1 MMRRK
6 TFWRKWRMMM
16 TKTYPY
22 NDTTQLTAHFN
33 VSEFRCKC
41 GKVHDTLLTDELVEK
56 LEQLYAALDCSKIIV
71 TSGIRCSMHDR
82 TVGGSGTGQHTKGN
96 AADICCYGQ
105 DGQPISS
112 KVVCCKAQD
121 IGFTGIAN
129 ITAAYQYTHVD
140 VRPNGK
146 WYGDE
151 VHGNSTVTDDFY
163 KYFGGEDMKGID
175 VSVHNGNI
183 DWNRVKS
190 AGIDFA
196 ILRAGYGRL
205 ASQKDE
211 RFEQNYSGAKAAG
224 VPVGAYWYSYAMSE
238 DEARLEADVFLSIIK
253 EKQFEFPVYYDV
265 EEKKQFALGK
275 EKVSAI
281 MRAFLER
288 VEAAGY
294 FVGLYGSASSLTTHT
309 ADDIKSRYTIWL
321 AHWVNQTSYGG
332 AYGIWQHSEKG
343 RVDGIT
349 GNVDLDIGYK
359 DFPTIIKGKGLNGW
373 GKAEPT
379 STSAPDKPDTT
390 VTATIKIGTDTY
402 KGTLKKE

>member
-1 MMRRK
+1 MS
-6 TFWRKWRMMM
+6 
-16 TKTYPY
+16 KTYDFS
-22 NDTTQLTAHFN
+22 NKTQLSPHFN
-33 VSEFRCKC
+33 ISEFRCKC
-41 GKVHDTLLTDELVEK
+41 GKEHETLNNPELIDK
-56 LEQLYAALDCSKIIV
+56 LEKLYAALNCSKIIV
-71 TSGIRCSMHDR
+71 TSGYRCAAHDK
-82 TVGGSGTGQHTKGN
+82 TVGGSGTGQHTLGN
-96 AADICCYGQ
+96 AADICCYDQ

-121 IGFTGIAN
+121 IGFRGIAN

-146 WYGDE
+146 WHGDE

-183 DWNRVKS
+183 DWQKVKS

-211 RFEQNYSGAKAAG
+211 KFEQNYKNAKAAG
-224 VPVGAYWYSYAMSE
+224 IPVGAYWYSYAMTPE
-238 DEARLEADVFLSIIK
+238 EAELEADVFLSVIK
-253 EKQFEFPVYYDV
+253 GKQFEMPVYFDL
-265 EEKKQFALGK
+265 EEKKQFDLGK
-275 EKVSAI
+275 EQVSAI
-281 MRAFLER
+281 MRAFLSK
-288 VEAAGY
+288 VEASGY

-321 AHWVNQTSYGG
+321 AHWVQQTNYNG
-332 AYGIWQHSEKG
+332 AYGIWQYSEKG
-343 RVDGIT
+343 KVDGIS
-349 GNVDLDIGYK
+349 GNVDLDICYK

-373 GKAEPT
+373 GKAANPTPAEPVQPT
-379 STSAPDKPDTT
+379 EPNKNVS
-390 VTATIKIGTDTY
+390 VTATIKIGNETY
-402 KGTLKKE
+402 KGTLVKA

>member
-1 MMRRK
+1 
-6 TFWRKWRMMM
+6 M
-16 TKTYPY
+16 TKTYPF
-22 NDTTQLTAHFN
+22 DDSTQLSAHFN

-41 GKVHDTLLTDELVEK
+41 GKVHDTLLADELVEK

-71 TSGIRCSMHDR
+71 TSGFRCSMHDR
-82 TVGGSGTGQHTKGN
+82 AVGGSGTGQHTKGN

-183 DWNRVKS
+183 DWQKVKN

-196 ILRAGYGRL
+196 ILRAGFGRL

-211 RFEQNYSGAKAAG
+211 HFEQNYSGAKAAG
-224 VPVGAYWYSYAMSE
+224 IPIGACWYSYAMSE

-253 EKQFEFPVYYDV
+253 GKQFEFPVYYDV

-321 AHWVNQTSYGG
+321 AHWVDKTSYSG

-343 RVDGIT
+343 RVDGIN

-359 DFPTIIKGKGLNGW
+359 DFPTIIKGKGLNGF

-379 STSAPDKPDTT
+379 STPAPDKPDTT

>member
-1 MMRRK
+1 MIQ
-6 TFWRKWRMMM
+6 
-16 TKTYPY
+16 TYPF
-22 NDTTQLTAHFN
+22 NDNTLLSTHFN

-41 GKVHDTLLTDELVEK
+41 GKAHDTLLADELVEK

-71 TSGIRCSMHDR
+71 TSGFRCSMHDR

-121 IGFTGIAN
+121 IGFRGIAN

-151 VHGNSTVTDDFY
+151 VHGNNTVTDDFY

-183 DWNRVKS
+183 DWQKVKN

-211 RFEQNYSGAKAAG
+211 RFEQNYAGAKAAG
-224 VPVGAYWYSYAMSE
+224 IPVGAYWYSYAMSE

-253 EKQFEFPVYYDV
+253 GKQFEMPVYFDL
-265 EEKKQFALGK
+265 EEKKQFDLGK

-321 AHWVNQTSYGG
+321 AHWVNQTNYSG
-332 AYGIWQHSEKG
+332 AYGIWQYSEKG
-343 RVDGIT
+343 RVDGIS
-349 GNVDLDIGYK
+349 GNVDLDNGYK
-359 DFPTIIKGKGLNGW
+359 DFPTIIKDKGLNGY
-373 GKAEPT
+373 GKTEPT
-379 STSAPDKPDTT
+379 PTPAPDVPDTDVT
-390 VTATIKIGTDTY
+390 VTVQIGKDSY
-402 KGTLKKE
+402 KGTLKKA